1 MIDNKIAAKRLEDLI
16 SSSFTAERVDK
27 GCFSYEIVEL
37 TRLMPSYKSETVF
50 FYDWKWLI
58 MFRVQCKQ
66 ASTIICIAN
75 NL

>member
-27 GCFSYEIVEL
+27 DCFSYEIVEL

-50 FYDWKWLI
+50 FCD
-58 MFRVQCKQ
+58 
-66 ASTIICIAN
+66 
-75 NL
+75 